1 MKEVFD
7 INFFRQFLEP
17 KTEKVVM
24 KEVSCKELFEKAA
37 EFELRKLSFELCV
50 NMIANAV
57 SRCEFKTY
65 ENRQEV
71 RNREYWIWNFEPN
84 VNQNATTFWHK
95 LVYSLYS
102 KNEALVLDVGKTEH
116 EPVLVVADE
125 WTPSGF
131 YPKKQ
136 REYLNVKVGEVDYKK
151 TFKEKEVL
159 HFQLNNENI
168 ADVLKKINN
177 AYEELIASA
186 AANYNWSKGQH
197 WKVHIDSIAQNHEDG
212 DFESTFAKM
221 LEEQLKPF
229 FGSFRTI
236 LPEFDGFKYTNEN
249 GDVKQDVEEFR
260 KMAEDIF
267 DYTARAFLIPAVL
280 VNGKVEATADANN
293 RFLTYC
299 VDPLLDQ
306 LNSEINRKIYGYD
319 DWAKGDYLKADSS
332 SIIHFDL
339 FANAANIEKIVGSG
353 AFSINA
359 ILKAAGQE
367 PINEEWANQHYM
379 TKNIGTVQE
388 LTNQKGGKN
397 NEKNVGT

>member
-1 MKEVFD
+1 MKEVFN
-7 INFFRQFLEP
+7 INFFKQFIEP
-17 KTEKVVM
+17 KTEKTVI

-37 EFELRKLSFELCV
+37 EFEFRKLSFELCV
-50 NMIANAV
+50 NMISNAI

-65 ENRQEV
+65 EGHKEV
-71 RNREYWIWNFEPN
+71 KNKEYWIWNFEPN
-84 VNQNATTFWHK
+84 VNENATMFLHK
-95 LVYSLYS
+95 LIYNLYS
-102 KNEALVLDVGKTEH
+102 KNEALVLDTEKSNGD
-116 EPVLVVADE
+116 PGLVVADE
-125 WTPSGF
+125 WTSSGF
-131 YPKKQ
+131 YPRKQ
-136 REYLNVKVGEVDYKK
+136 KEYSDVKVGKVEYRK
-151 TFKEKEVL
+151 TFKEKDVL
-159 HFQLNNENI
+159 HFQLNNKNI
-168 ADVLKKINN
+168 TEVLKRINS
-177 AYEELIASA
+177 AYEELVSSA

-197 WKVHIDSIAQNHEDG
+197 WKVHIDSMAQGQE
-212 DFESTFAKM
+212 DFENNFSKM

-236 LPEFDGFKYTNEN
+236 LPEFDGYKYTNES

-280 VNGKVEATADANN
+280 VNGKIEATADANN

-306 LNSEINRKIYGYD
+306 FNSEINRKIYGYD
-319 DWAKGDYLKADSS
+319 DWAKGDYLKIDSS

-388 LTNQKGGKN
+388 LTNQKGGIS

>member
-1 MKEVFD
+1 MKEVFN
-7 INFFRQFLEP
+7 INFFKQFIEP
-17 KTEKVVM
+17 KTEKTVI

-37 EFELRKLSFELCV
+37 EFEFRKLSFELCV

-65 ENRQEV
+65 EGHKEV
-71 RNREYWIWNFEPN
+71 QNKEYWIWNFEPN
-84 VNQNATTFWHK
+84 VNENATMFLHK
-95 LVYSLYS
+95 LIYNLYS
-102 KNEALVLDVGKTEH
+102 RNEALVLDTEKSNGD
-116 EPVLVVADE
+116 PGLVVADE
-125 WTPSGF
+125 WTSSGF
-131 YPKKQ
+131 YPRKQ
-136 REYLNVKVGEVDYKK
+136 KEYSDVKVGKVEYRK
-151 TFKEKEVL
+151 TFKEKDVL
-159 HFQLNNENI
+159 HFQLNNKNI
-168 ADVLKKINN
+168 TEVLKRINS
-177 AYEELIASA
+177 AYEELVSCA

-197 WKVHIDSIAQNHEDG
+197 WKVHIDSMAQGQE
-212 DFESTFAKM
+212 DFENNFSKM

-236 LPEFDGFKYTNEN
+236 LPEFDGYKYTNES
-249 GDVKQDVEEFR
+249 GEVKQDVEEFR

-299 VDPLLDQ
+299 IDPLLDQ
-306 LNSEINRKIYGYD
+306 FNSEINRKIYGYD
-319 DWAKGDYLKADSS
+319 DWAKGDYLKIDSS

-388 LTNQKGGKN
+388 LTNQKGGIS
-397 NEKNVGT
+397 NE

>member
-1 MKEVFD
+1 MKEVFN
-7 INFFRQFLEP
+7 INFFKQFIEP
-17 KTEKVVM
+17 KTEKTVI

-37 EFELRKLSFELCV
+37 EFEFRKLSFELCV

-57 SRCEFKTY
+57 SRCKFKTY
-65 ENRQEV
+65 EGHKEV
-71 RNREYWIWNFEPN
+71 QNKEYWLWNFEPN
-84 VNQNATTFWHK
+84 VNENATMFLHK
-95 LVYSLYS
+95 LIYNLYS
-102 KNEALVLDVGKTEH
+102 KNEALVLDTEKSNGD
-116 EPVLVVADE
+116 PGLVVADE
-125 WTPSGF
+125 WTSSGF
-131 YPKKQ
+131 YPRKQ
-136 REYLNVKVGEVDYKK
+136 KEYSDVKVGKVEYRK
-151 TFKEKEVL
+151 TFKEKDVL
-159 HFQLNNENI
+159 HFQLNNKNI
-168 ADVLKKINN
+168 TEALKKINS
-177 AYEELIASA
+177 AYEELVSSA
-186 AANYNWSKGQH
+186 AANYNWCKGQH
-197 WKVHIDSIAQNHEDG
+197 WKVHIDSMAQGQE
-212 DFESTFAKM
+212 DFENNFSKM

-236 LPEFDGFKYTNEN
+236 LPEFDGYKYTNES
-249 GDVKQDVEEFR
+249 GEVKQDVEEFR

-299 VDPLLDQ
+299 IDPLLDQ
-306 LNSEINRKIYGYD
+306 FNSEINRKIYGYD
-319 DWAKGDYLKADSS
+319 DWAKGDYLKIDSS

-388 LTNQKGGKN
+388 LTNQKGGIS
-397 NEKNVGT
+397 NE

>member
-1 MKEVFD
+1 MKEVFN
-7 INFFRQFLEP
+7 IKFFEFFKPENG
-17 KTEKVVM
+17 KTSI
-24 KEVSCKELFEKAA
+24 KEVSCKELLEKAA
-37 EFELRKLSFELCV
+37 EFEFRKLSFELCV

-57 SRCEFKTY
+57 SRCEFKTF
-65 ENRQEV
+65 EGHKEV
-71 RNREYWIWNFEPN
+71 KNEEYWIWNFEPN
-84 VNQNATTFWHK
+84 VNENTTRFLHK
-95 LVYSLYS
+95 LIYSLYE
-102 KNEALVLDVGKTEH
+102 KNEALIVDIKGNKNAPE
-116 EPVLVVADE
+116 LVVADE
-125 WTPSGF
+125 WTPSEIVPGK
-131 YPKKQ
+131 PK
-136 REYLNVKVGEVDYKK
+136 EYYEVTVENFKYKK
-151 TFKEKEVL
+151 TFKEKDVMY
-159 HFQLNNENI
+159 FQLNNKNI
-168 ADVLKKINN
+168 TEVLKKINN
-177 AYEELIASA
+177 AYEELVESA

-197 WKVHIDSIAQNHEDG
+197 WKVHIDSIAQGQE
-212 DFESTFAKM
+212 DFENSFAKM

-229 FGSFRTI
+229 FNSARTV
-236 LPEFDGFKYTNEN
+236 LPEFDGYKYTNET
-249 GDVKQDVEEFR
+249 GEIKQDVEEFR

-293 RFLTYC
+293 RFLTYV
-299 VDPLLDQ
+299 VDPILDQ

-319 DWAKGDYLKADSS
+319 DWAKGDYLKIDSS

-388 LTNQKGGKN
+388 LANQKGGIN

>member
-1 MKEVFD
+1 MKEVFN
-7 INFFRQFLEP
+7 INFFKQFIEP
-17 KTEKVVM
+17 KTEKTVI

-37 EFELRKLSFELCV
+37 EFEFRKLSFELCV

-65 ENRQEV
+65 ENHKEIKQK
-71 RNREYWIWNFEPN
+71 EYWLWNFEPN
-84 VNQNATTFWHK
+84 VNENATMFLHK
-95 LVYSLYS
+95 LIYNLYS
-102 KNEALVLDVGKTEH
+102 RNEALVLDTEKSNGD
-116 EPVLVVADE
+116 PGLVVADE

-131 YPKKQ
+131 YPRKQ
-136 REYLNVKVGEVDYKK
+136 KEYSDVKVGEVEYRK
-151 TFKEKEVL
+151 TFKEKDVL
-159 HFQLNNENI
+159 HFQLNNKNI
-168 ADVLKKINN
+168 ADVLNKINS
-177 AYEELIASA
+177 AYEELISSA

-197 WKVHIDSIAQNHEDG
+197 WKVHIDSMAQGQE
-212 DFESTFAKM
+212 DFENNCSKM

-229 FGSFRTI
+229 FGSLRTI
-236 LPEFDGFKYTNEN
+236 LPEFDGYKYTNES
-249 GDVKQDVEEFR
+249 GDVKQDVEELQ
-260 KMAEDIF
+260 KISEDIF
-267 DYTARAFLIPAVL
+267 NNTAKALLIPIVL

-306 LNSEINRKIYGYD
+306 FDSEINRKRYGFD
-319 DWAKGDYLKADSS
+319 EWTKGNYLKIDSS